1 MRKILT
7 KSRLI
12 LAMSVLCLMA
22 SASFAAK
29 STSKNASSSSKAY
42 QTKYFYDLKGNRK
55 NLNLYLNNKKW
66 LIVMIWAADCHIC
79 NIEIAQYIKL
89 HDKLKKTSAE
99 VLGISI
105 DGWKNRKKAFNFIKR
120 HRVNFT
126 NLLIEP
132 EDFAKFYTPITNTT
146 FIGTPTFLVFN
157 RNGKLM
163 AKQTGAIPTSMIEK
177 YIQKND
183 KPLSM
188 NK

>member
-1 MRKILT
+1 MTKILT

-12 LAMSVLCLMA
+12 VAISVLYLMA
-22 SASFAAK
+22 SSSFAAK
-29 STSKNASSSSKAY
+29 STSESRTNSSKAY
-42 QTKYFYDLKGNRK
+42 QAKYFYDLKGNRK
-55 NLNLYLNNKKW
+55 NLNLYLNKKW

-79 NIEIAQYIKL
+79 NKEVAQYIKL

-105 DGWKNRKKAFNFIKR
+105 DGWKNRQKAFNFIKR
-120 HRVNFT
+120 HRVNFP

-132 EDFAKFYTPITNTT
+132 EDFAKFYTPITNAT
-146 FIGTPTFLVFN
+146 FIGTPTFLIFN
-157 RNGKLM
+157 RNGELK
-163 AKQTGAIPTSMIEK
+163 AKQTGAIATSIIEK

-183 KPLSM
+183 KPLST